1 MPSAG
6 TRCCCSTKPTSSCS
20 ERGLELEQNAI
31 VAEFLRTLEYYDG
44 LLFLTTNRVDGVDE
58 AILARC
64 AVVID
69 YDLPSRE
76 DARTIW
82 GMLADGHGAD
92 LGDELLDTLVETFPE
107 VTPRDIKMILR
118 LALRIAAFRK
128 DEPNL
133 EAFITA
139 AKYRGIHPA

>member
-1 MPSAG
+1 M
-6 TRCCCSTKPTSSCS
+6 
-20 ERGLELEQNAI
+20 
-31 VAEFLRTLEYYDG
+31 
-44 LLFLTTNRVDGVDE
+44 DGVDE

-82 GMLADGHGAD
+82 GMLAEGHGAN
-92 LGDELLDTLVETFPE
+92 LGDGLLDTLVETFPNI
-107 VTPRDIKMILR
+107 TPRDIKMILR

-128 DEPNL
+128 DEANL